1 MAATGGSGGDPN
13 AKNADI
19 IGLPI
24 PELVQKHLERNKV
37 ALFSKTWCP
46 WCRKAKALFNEI
58 GVEFNAIEL
67 DLLPSEQEIQDYLKE
82 HHGIRSV
89 PQVYIR
95 GQLVGGFDKTKE
107 AHDNGSLHAL
117 LEGDGAAHSFDYDM
131 IVIGGGSGGLACS
144 REAAKLGKKVAV
156 LDYVRPS
163 PPGTKWG
170 LGGTCVNVGCIPKK
184 LYHTAGLVGQT
195 LEDAKHYGW
204 NVEKEKVQHNW
215 EDLKSNI
222 QDHIGSINW
231 GYRVALR
238 DENVEYINGMGEFVD
253 PHTVK
258 VTTFNRKTNAP
269 QSSKQ
274 ITARHIV
281 IAVGG
286 RPKYLDLPAGVDRE
300 LCITSDDL
308 FSLSKPPGK
317 TLVVGASYVSLEC
330 AGFLTELGYDTTVM
344 ARSIF
349 LRGFD
354 QECAEKIVDYMSA
367 HGTKFIRPAVPI
379 NMEKT
384 EQNQV
389 KVTWSQDKG
398 TAASDVYDTVVLAV
412 GRVPETRWLGLDK
425 AGVVSDGAGKLVVN
439 QAEQTNIQH
448 IFGIGDVL
456 QDKPELTPLA
466 IQTGKLLSRRLY
478 QGSSELTDYDMIPT
492 TVFTPLE
499 YGSIGLSEE
508 AAIAKFGESNIEVYH
523 SYFKPLE
530 WTVPHRED
538 NACFTKLICVRSE
551 NDRVVGFHY
560 LGPNAGEVTQGYAV
574 AMRLRATKSDF
585 AATIGIHPTTSEE
598 VIKLRISKSSGSD
611 AKTTGC

>member
-1 MAATGGSGGDPN
+1 MAATDGTGGDPN
-13 AKNADI
+13 SKNADI

-37 ALFSKTWCP
+37 ALLSMTWCP

-58 GVEFNAIEL
+58 MVEFNAIEL
-67 DLLPSEQEIQDYLKE
+67 DLLSNEQEIHDNTSHIIQDYLKE

-156 LDYVRPS
+156 LDYARPS

-170 LGGTCVNVGCIPKK
+170 LGGTCVNLSTTLLGLSDK
-184 LYHTAGLVGQT
+184 LLRTR
-195 LEDAKHYGW
+195 YGW

-215 EDLKSNI
+215 EDLKNNV
-222 QDHIGSINW
+222 QNHIGSINW

-253 PHTVK
+253 PRTVK

-286 RPKYLDLPAGVDRE
+286 PPKYLDLPAGVDRE

-308 FSLSKPPGK
+308 FSISKPPGK

-330 AGFLTELGYDTTVM
+330 AGFLTELGYDSTVV

-354 QECAEKIVDYMSA
+354 QECAENIVDYMSA
-367 HGTKFIRPAVPI
+367 HGAKFIRPAVPI

-384 EQNQV
+384 EQSQV
-389 KVTWSQDKG
+389 KVTLSQDKG
-398 TAASDVYDTVVLAV
+398 TAASDVFDTVVLAV
-412 GRVPETRWLGLDK
+412 GRVPETNWLGLDE
-425 AGVVSDGAGKLVVN
+425 AGVVSDGSGKLVVN
-439 QAEQTNIQH
+439 QAEQTNIPH
-448 IFGIGDVL
+448 IIGIGDVL

-478 QGSSELTDYDMIPT
+478 QGSRELTDYDMIPT

-508 AAIAKFGESNIEVYH
+508 AAIAKYGESKH
-523 SYFKPLE
+523 WQS
-530 WTVPHRED
+530 ED
-538 NACFTKLICVRSE
+538 ER
-551 NDRVVGFHY
+551 DVGFRY

-574 AMRLRATKSDF
+574 AMRLPATKSDF